1 MIINITRKEPDQI
14 GWRAFMIQTPIII
27 ANTGLFELQITV
39 PFEANWT
46 VPFRFG
52 KQVNKQ
58 KVHIKDCWKK
68 YISSQQIL
76 KLESQY
82 IDTDTQVT
90 FKFDWKIWSSS
101 CKGSKPLRGG

>member
-46 VPFRFG
+46 VRHYDLG
-52 KQVNKQ
+52 NRSTNK
-58 KVHIKDCWKK
+58 
-68 YISSQQIL
+68 
-76 KLESQY
+76 
-82 IDTDTQVT
+82 
-90 FKFDWKIWSSS
+90 KFI
-101 CKGSKPLRGG
+101 